1 MRKVE
6 QHFFILLQGYLIHQK
21 TIIYERILNENI
33 RILFAFNAIMNAIV
47 KLAIHLLSASYIIE
61 NIFLTIFNS
70 EWK

>member
-1 MRKVE
+1 MYAE
-6 QHFFILLQGYLIHQK
+6 GGTAFFHPLTGLFNSPKNNNIR
-21 TIIYERILNENI
+21 RILNENI

-70 EWK
+70 E